1 MQKCTDQIHML
12 IEILQK
18 ISVLS
23 SMGHLKEKSA
33 TMIYEQWNNLEWNA
47 STRTT
52 AKGNGGLARLKITVV
67 GSTESMNPTMRNL
80 IEECQKKQLR
90 GRLANTLIGHFLADG
105 SGCRSCI
112 EKYKWKKLDLTRPYN
127 EIVNTDTN
135 LNY

>member
-1 MQKCTDQIHML
+1 ML

-67 GSTESMNPTMRNL
+67 GSTGSMNPTMRNL
-80 IEECQKKQLR
+80 IEECLKKQFR
-90 GRLANTLIGHFLADG
+90 GRLANTLIGHFLADS

-112 EKYKWKKLDLTRPYN
+112 EKHKWKKLDLTRPYN
-127 EIVNTDTN
+127 KIVNTDTN